1 MNSLRDGVRRFSG
14 ALPPWALAGA
24 AVAAVLV
31 IPFPSPP
38 RLVQLTIIFGINA
51 LLAQSI
57 NVLTGYA
64 GQISLGQAAIYGTG
78 AYGTAVMSVQYDW
91 PLWAYLPAGII
102 LAVLVGALV
111 SIPAGR
117 VHEFYLAMVT
127 LGLGVLA
134 FTIFRQWGEV
144 TGGFSGL
151 GNIPSPPLGSLTVF
165 GYDLGLV
172 SYFYVTVVLV
182 VVVTWLLAN
191 IIKSHVGRSFVALQE
206 SELAAATL
214 GVNPARRKRLA
225 YVLSAALAGI
235 AGVTYAHVVGFV
247 SPDAFSVNQ
256 SIAILVFAV
265 LGGMRTLAGP
275 FLGAA
280 LLTYLPD
287 QLQAF
292 SEWQHLIYGLILL
305 CSFIVLP
312 RGLAGLFPYRTSLI
326 HHRVDRRKGET
337 AEQDMVSGE
346 QPAEQGAGRQGAA
359 AEVATGRVP
368 EGDVLL
374 EVRDVEMNFSG
385 VRALDG
391 VSLSVRS
398 GSIHGLIGPN
408 GSGKTTLLNVVSGVY
423 KPTSGQVVFD
433 GERAEGRKPHQV
445 AQLGIGRTFQHPL
458 VFDELTV
465 RENVVVGAERLF
477 RSRFVQLLFRT
488 PSAVDEERRMVR
500 AAEVAIDRVGL
511 TELREALAGGLPFGR
526 QRLLELARSLAGEP
540 LLLMLDEPAAGLAE
554 DDLVELAHLLQALR
568 DGGMT
573 ILLIEH
579 HMDFLLQLVESV
591 TVLDQGKVIFDGT
604 PAAARND
611 ERVLEAYLGAAAAAT
626 GV

>member
-1 MNSLRDGVRRFSG
+1 MNSLRDGVRRITG
-14 ALPPWALAGA
+14 ALPPWAFAAA
-24 AVAAVLV
+24 AVVVVLV
-31 IPFPSPP
+31 IPFTSPP

-91 PLWAYLPAGII
+91 PLWASVPAGIVMAI
-102 LAVLVGALV
+102 IVGALV

-127 LGLGVLA
+127 LGLGILA

-165 GYDLGLV
+165 GYTLGLV

-191 IIKSHVGRSFVALQE
+191 ILKSHVGRSFVALQE
-206 SELAAATL
+206 SELAASTL

-247 SPDAFSVNQ
+247 SPDAFSVNA

-305 CSFIVLP
+305 FSFIVLP

-326 HHRVDRRKGET
+326 HHRVDRRRDEK
-337 AEQDMVSGE
+337 AEPAEV
-346 QPAEQGAGRQGAA
+346 QPAEQSRDGAA
-359 AEVATGRVP
+359 AAGVA

-374 EVRDVEMNFSG
+374 EVRDVVMNFSG

-391 VSLSVRS
+391 VSISVRK

-423 KPTSGQVVFD
+423 KPTSGQVSFGGV
-433 GERAEGRKPHQV
+433 RADGRKPHQV
-445 AQLGIGRTFQHPL
+445 ATLGIGRTFQHPL

-477 RSRFVQLLFRT
+477 RSRLVQLLFGTRA
-488 PSAVDEERRMVR
+488 AVREERRMVR
-500 AAEVAIDRVGL
+500 SAEAAIERVGL
-511 TELREALAGGLPFGR
+511 EELREALAGGLPFGR

-554 DDLVELAHLLQALR
+554 DDLVELASLLQTLR

-573 ILLIEH
+573 VLLIEH
-579 HMDFLLQLVESV
+579 HMDFLLRLVETV
-591 TVLDQGKVIFDGT
+591 TVLDQGEVIFDGT
-604 PAAARND
+604 PAAARSD
-611 ERVLEAYLGAAAAAT
+611 ERVLEAYLGASAAAT

>member
-1 MNSLRDGVRRFSG
+1 MNTLRGGVRRITA
-14 ALPPWALAGA
+14 ALPPWALAAA
-24 AVAAVLV
+24 AVVLVLV
-31 IPFPSPP
+31 IPFTSPP
-38 RLVQLTIIFGINA
+38 RVVQLTIIFGVNA

-78 AYGTAVMSVQYDW
+78 AYGTAVLAVQYDW
-91 PLWAYLPAGII
+91 PLWASAPAGIV
-102 LAVLVGALV
+102 LALLVGALV

-134 FTIFRQWGEV
+134 FTVFRQWGAV

-165 GYDLGLV
+165 GYEMGLV

-182 VVVTWLLAN
+182 VAVTWVLAN
-191 IIKSHVGRSFVALQE
+191 VLKSHVGRSFVALQE

-214 GVNPARRKRLA
+214 GVHPGRRKRLA
-225 YVLSAALAGI
+225 YVLSAGLAGI

-247 SPDAFSVNQ
+247 SPDAFSVNT

-265 LGGMRTLAGP
+265 LGGTRTLAGP

-305 CSFIVLP
+305 FSFIVLP

-326 HHRVDRRKGET
+326 HHRVDRRRGEGVT
-337 AEQDMVSGE
+337 AEEPAPPPSGRRE
-346 QPAEQGAGRQGAA
+346 AVGAGPAGA
-359 AEVATGRVP
+359 GDD
-368 EGDVLL
+368 DVLL
-374 EVRDVEMNFSG
+374 SVRDVVMNFSG

-391 VSLSVRS
+391 VSLSVRR

-408 GSGKTTLLNVVSGVY
+408 GSGKTTMLNVVSGVY
-423 KPTSGQVVFD
+423 KPTSGEVFFA
-433 GERAEGRKPHQV
+433 GGRADGRKPYDL
-445 AQLGIGRTFQHPL
+445 AELGIGRTFQHPL

-477 RSRFVQLLFRT
+477 RSRLVQLMVRT
-488 PSAVDEERRMVR
+488 RSAVAEERRMVR
-500 AAEVAIDRVGL
+500 SAETCIERVGL

-540 LLLMLDEPAAGLAE
+540 QLLMLDEPAAGLAE
-554 DDLVELAHLLQALR
+554 EDLVELAELLQVLR
-568 DGGMT
+568 ADGMT

-579 HMDFLLQLVESV
+579 HMDFLLELVESV

-604 PAAARND
+604 PTAARRD
-611 ERVLEAYLGAAAAAT
+611 DRVLEAYLGQAAAT
-626 GV
+626 TEV